1 MLKDTAKKAP
11 LESFDLLRY
20 IYYEFI
26 RYEKLRSKEALMKR
40 DIKNIFRFGDVV
52 EGSHFT
58 NRSKEIKEL
67 RAIINSGQNI
77 VLLSPGRRRGIPMAR

>member
-1 MLKDTAKKAP
+1 
-11 LESFDLLRY
+11 
-20 IYYEFI
+20 
-26 RYEKLRSKEALMKR
+26 MKR